1 VVKFATNVRHI
12 PALLA
17 KLQPER
23 TMSYLGLSADELQ
36 HILRCCQRVLV
47 NAFTLPADLKHYLV
61 ACLREEHPG
70 TAATVEQFTDE
81 QMYQLMGLCHAFR
94 GGNAAGT
101 LALAGSCYDSGGQ

>member
-1 VVKFATNVRHI
+1 VKVAANPRHI

-23 TMSYLGLSADELQ
+23 TMSSLGLSAEELQ
-36 HILRCCQRVLV
+36 HILRCFQRVLV
-47 NAFTLPADLKHYLV
+47 NEFTPSADLKHYLV

-81 QMYQLMGLCHAFR
+81 QLYQLMGLCNAFR
-94 GGNAAGT
+94 GDAPPVVWR
-101 LALAGSCYDSGGQ
+101 